1 MAKKKITNRDKK
13 IDEKMEE
20 LKEELKEEIREII
33 KEKSILNSERV
44 GKKIDA
50 IIDDSFIKE
59 LRGNGNPGVFEKLRD
74 NEKELNDIKEFNK
87 ELKGNGKPSVTQE
100 VRNLK
105 KNIKCL
111 WTVIIFIIIFS
122 LGGSYRGITVEK
134 IKEKLGIKKNVE
146 VKNVEENVKKEVEV
160 EEIN

>member
-13 IDEKMEE
+13 IDEKMVE
-20 LKEELKEEIREII
+20 LKEELKEEIKDII

-59 LRGNGNPGVFEKLRD
+59 LRGNGSPGVFEKLRD

-105 KNIKCL
+105 NNVKCL
-111 WTVIIFIIIFS
+111 WAVIILIIVFS
-122 LGGSYRGITVEK
+122 LGGNYRGITVEK
-134 IKEKLGIKKNVE
+134 IKEKLGIKKDVE
-146 VKNVEENVKKEVEV
+146 VKNVEEVEIVEV
-160 EEIN
+160 EEIIN